1 MTALAQF
8 RRFAYAYPDCREWA
22 LGPVSLEIPPGVS
35 LVTGPSG
42 SGKSTLLRALN
53 GLVPHFYGGRVSG
66 EASVLGGSLRVARP
80 RDLSRRVALLFQE
93 PEQQLVMP
101 VVAQEVA
108 FGPAGLG
115 LTSEAV
121 GRRVDTALE
130 AMGAAHLR
138 KRQLAELSG
147 GERQRVALAGCLAM
161 EPELLVLDEPTS
173 QLDPQGVA
181 LLLDRLGD
189 FRKEARAA
197 VVAEQRPER
206 LAATADQHLAL
217 GPGPAQAGGWPPRA
231 TRGAEDGPVR
241 LRTSG
246 LEVGRGRR
254 LLRAGDLSLRGGEV
268 VGLTGANGS
277 GKTTLLRTL
286 AGLLAPLAG
295 EVRRDAP
302 RVAYLPQEPGAL
314 LHQRTVRLEVEQ
326 TRRWLRLS
334 APAAPVLERFNLQQ
348 LSDLDPRDLSAGE
361 RQRAA
366 LAAILVGD
374 PELVLL
380 DEPTRGADAAARRAL
395 FGALDHLA
403 GRGAAVLVATNDHE
417 FAAAAA
423 DRVLELVDGEV
434 VAGPR
439 R

>member
-1 MTALAQF
+1 MTSLAQF
-8 RRFAYAYPDCREWA
+8 RRFAYAYPDSREWA

-35 LVTGPSG
+35 LVTGASG

-66 EASVLGGSLRVARP
+66 EASILGGSLRTAHP

-101 VVAQEVA
+101 MVAQEVA

-115 LTSEAV
+115 LTPVAV

-130 AMGAAHLR
+130 AMGVAHLR

-181 LLLDRLGD
+181 LLLDRLAD
-189 FRKEARAA
+189 FRRAARAA

-206 LAATADQHLAL
+206 LAAAADQRLAL
-217 GPGPAQAGGWPPRA
+217 GAGPAPAGGWPPRA
-231 TRGAEDGPVR
+231 TPGAEDGPVR
-241 LRTSG
+241 LRASG
-246 LEVGRGRR
+246 LEVGRGRPI
-254 LLRAGDLSLRGGEV
+254 LRAGDLSLRGGEV
-268 VGLTGANGS
+268 VGLTGGNGS
-277 GKTTLLRTL
+277 GKTTLLRTM
-286 AGLLAPLAG
+286 AGLLPPLAG
-295 EVRRDAP
+295 EVRRDAS

-334 APAAPVLERFNLQQ
+334 GPAAPILERFNLQT

-361 RQRAA
+361 RQRTA

-395 FGALDHLA
+395 FDALDHLA
-403 GRGAAVLVATNDHE
+403 SRGAAVLVATNDHE

-423 DRVLELVDGEV
+423 DRVLELLAGEV
-434 VAGPR
+434 VAVPR

>member
-8 RRFAYAYPDCREWA
+8 RQFAYAYPDSPGWA
-22 LGPVSLEIPPGVS
+22 LGPVSLEILPGVT
-35 LVTGPSG
+35 LLTGASG

-66 EASVLGGSLRVARP
+66 EASVLGGSLREARP

-115 LTSEAV
+115 LTQEAM
-121 GRRVDTALE
+121 GRRVESALE
-130 AMGAAHLR
+130 AMGVAQLR
-138 KRQLAELSG
+138 QRQLSELSG

-173 QLDPQGVA
+173 QLDPQGVT
-181 LLLDRLGD
+181 LLLNRLAD
-189 FRKEARAA
+189 FRESARAA
-197 VVAEQRPER
+197 VVSEQRPER
-206 LAATADQHLAL
+206 VAAAAGQHLAL
-217 GPGPAQAGGWPPRA
+217 GPGSAPAGGWPPR
-231 TRGAEDGPVR
+231 TTVGAGDGPVR
-241 LRTSG
+241 LRALG
-246 LEVGRGRR
+246 LEVGRGQR
-254 LLRAGDLSLRGGEV
+254 LLQVGDLALRGGEV

-286 AGLLAPLAG
+286 AGLLPPLAG
-295 EVRRDAP
+295 EVQRSAS

-326 TRRWLRLS
+326 TRRWLRLT
-334 APAAPVLERFNLQQ
+334 APAAPVLERFNLQT
-348 LSDLDPRDLSAGE
+348 LGDLDPRDLSAGE

-395 FGALDHLA
+395 FAALDHLG
-403 GRGAAVLVATNDHE
+403 GRGTAVLVATNDHE

-423 DRVLELVDGEV
+423 DRVLELADGEV
-434 VAGPR
+434 AAGHLG
-439 R
+439 

>member
-8 RRFAYAYPDCREWA
+8 RKFAYAYPDSREWA
-22 LGPVSLEIPPGVS
+22 LGPVSLEISPGVS
-35 LVTGPSG
+35 LVTGSSG

-66 EASVLGGSLRVARP
+66 EASILGRSLRVAHP
-80 RDLSRRVALLFQE
+80 RELSRRVALLFQE

-101 VVAQEVA
+101 MVAQEVA

-115 LTSEAV
+115 LAPVEV
-121 GRRVDTALE
+121 GRRVDTALD
-130 AMGAAHLR
+130 AMGVAHLR

-181 LLLDRLGD
+181 LLLDRLAD
-189 FRKEARAA
+189 FRTDSRAA

-206 LAATADQHLAL
+206 LAAAADQHLAL
-217 GPGPAQAGGWPPRA
+217 GRSHAPMAGWPPRA
-231 TRGAEDGPVR
+231 TQGAEDGPVR
-241 LRTSG
+241 VRARG

-254 LLRAGDLSLRGGEV
+254 ILRAGDLTLHGGEIV
-268 VGLTGANGS
+268 ALTGANGS

-286 AGLLAPLAG
+286 AGLLPPLAG
-295 EVRRDAP
+295 EVQRDAA

-334 APAAPVLERFNLQQ
+334 ASAAPVLERFNLQT

-361 RQRAA
+361 RQRTA

-380 DEPTRGADAAARRAL
+380 DEPTRGADAAARKSL
-395 FGALDHLA
+395 FDALDHLA
-403 GRGAAVLVATNDHE
+403 SRGTAVLVATNDHE

-423 DRVLELVDGEV
+423 DRVLELLAGEV
-434 VAGPR
+434 VAGR
-439 R
+439 GQ

>member
-1 MTALAQF
+1 MIPLAEF
-8 RRFAYAYPDCREWA
+8 RGFAYAYPDSGEWA
-22 LGPVSLEIPPGVS
+22 LGPLSLEIRPGVS
-35 LVTGPSG
+35 LLTGVSG

-66 EASVLGGSLRVARP
+66 QASILGGSLREARP
-80 RDLSRRVALLFQE
+80 RELSRRVALLFQE

-115 LTSEAV
+115 ITPEAV
-121 GRRVDTALE
+121 SRRVDTALE
-130 AMGAAHLR
+130 AMGVAHLR
-138 KRQLAELSG
+138 QRRVSELSG

-161 EPELLVLDEPTS
+161 EPELLALDEPTS
-173 QLDPQGVA
+173 QLDSQGVD
-181 LLLDRLGD
+181 LLLERLGD
-189 FRKEARAA
+189 FREDGRAA

-206 LAATADQHLAL
+206 LSAAADQRLAL
-217 GPGPAQAGGWPPRA
+217 GPGPAPESLWPSRTA
-231 TRGAEDGPVR
+231 RGAKDGPVR
-241 LRTSG
+241 LRACS

-254 LLRAGDLSLRGGEV
+254 LLRAGDLALQGGEV
-268 VGLTGANGS
+268 IGLTGANGS

-286 AGLLAPLAG
+286 AGLLPPLAG
-295 EVRRDAP
+295 EVRLDAP

-326 TRRWLRLS
+326 TRRWLRIS
-334 APAAPVLERFNLQQ
+334 APAGAVLERFNLQT
-348 LSDLDPRDLSAGE
+348 LSDLDPRDLSAGQ

-395 FGALDHLA
+395 FTALDHLTS
-403 GRGAAVLVATNDHE
+403 RGAAVLVATNDHE

-423 DRVLELVDGEV
+423 DRVLELEGGEV
-434 VAGPR
+434 LPGPPR
-439 R
+439 

>member
-1 MTALAQF
+1 MTSVAEF
-8 RRFAYAYPDCREWA
+8 RSFAYAYPDSDELA
-22 LGPVSLEIPPGVS
+22 LGPVTLEIRPGVT
-35 LVTGPSG
+35 LLTGVSG

-66 EASVLGGSLRVARP
+66 EASILGGSLRGARP

-115 LTSEAV
+115 IPSEAV
-121 GRRVDTALE
+121 GRRVDAALE
-130 AMGAAHLR
+130 AMGVAHLR
-138 KRQLAELSG
+138 QRQLAELSG

-173 QLDPQGVA
+173 QLDPEGVA
-181 LLLDRLGD
+181 LLLKQLSD
-189 FRKEARAA
+189 FRGDGRAT

-206 LAATADQHLAL
+206 LAAAADQQLAL
-217 GPGPAQAGGWPPRA
+217 GPGPAPAGLWPPRA
-231 TRGAEDGPVR
+231 ARGAKDGPVR
-241 LRTSG
+241 LRALS
-246 LEVGRGRR
+246 LEVGRGQR
-254 LLRAGDLSLRGGEV
+254 LLRAGDLTLRGGEV

-277 GKTTLLRTL
+277 GKTTMLRTL
-286 AGLLAPLAG
+286 ARLLPPLAG
-295 EVRRDAP
+295 QVRVEAP

-326 TRRWLRLS
+326 TRRWLRLA
-334 APAAPVLERFNLQQ
+334 APAAPVLERFNLQT
-348 LSDLDPRDLSAGE
+348 LSDVDPRDLSAGE

-395 FGALDHLA
+395 FTALDHLA
-403 GRGAAVLVATNDHE
+403 SRGTAILIATNDRE

-423 DRVLELVDGEV
+423 DRVLELAEDEV
-434 VAGPR
+434 VSGPPW
-439 R
+439 